1 MKLWTIQTLK
11 AYEKFKET
19 KSFHVDENYVW
30 DDMIFQY
37 NWMVEQMKKRIGLP
51 ISEKIKYPIWAWYQW
66 NGVKH
71 KRPDLR
77 YSAHLPKGRKGILLE
92 LEVNDKSVL
101 LSDFDDFNSVL
112 NYGYLTNT
120 EEEYDK
126 FYNEL
131 EGYGF
136 CHEDLYNLDK
146 SSNIL
151 DHYRAKLYDS
161 WERIFDLERDIVD
174 ENWSGR
180 KEDQSIQATL
190 WELKWEQV
198 ISCKK
203 FVAR

>member
-1 MKLWTIQTLK
+1 MKLWTIQNFNL
-11 AYEKFKET
+11 YEKFKET
-19 KSFHVDENYVW
+19 KSFNADENYVW
-30 DDMIFQY
+30 DDIIFQY
-37 NWMVEQMKKRIGLP
+37 KWMVEQMKKRIGLP
-51 ISEKIKYPIWAWYQW
+51 TSEKIKYPIWAWCQW
-66 NGVKH
+66 NGVKQ

-77 YSAHLPKGRKGILLE
+77 YSAHLPKGTNGVLLE

-101 LSDFDDFNSVL
+101 LSDFDDFNGVL
-112 NYGYLTNT
+112 NYGYLTDT

-131 EGYGF
+131 ERYGV

-146 SSNIL
+146 SSNL
-151 DHYRAKLYDS
+151 LNHYRAKLYDS

-174 ENWSGR
+174 ESWSGR
-180 KEDQSIQATL
+180 KENQSIQATL
-190 WELKWEQV
+190 WEVKWEQV